1 MAKGVLVGEP
11 MIANELYRL
20 GDMAYESPRLAFLSF
35 VIVVSVWSA
44 MTFYM
49 IINKAMSII
58 NEAMS
63 IFWVR
68 PPVRPPVPPP
78 AAPPPAAPPVP
89 PPPVQPPQPAAV
101 VRPPGQGPEMVENG
115 KQTPVN
121 EMMTINTIRE
131 ELMKMG
137 LRTDGSKGE
146 LLKRG
151 FDHIKRM
158 NDMV

>member
-1 MAKGVLVGEP
+1 MSGALVVAKGVLVGEP
-11 MIANELYRL
+11 IIANEFYRL
-20 GDMAYESPRLAFLSF
+20 GDMAYESPRLAFLF
-35 VIVVSVWSA
+35 FFIVVSVWSA
-44 MTFYM
+44 MSFYM
-49 IINKAMSII
+49 IFNK
-58 NEAMS
+58 AMS

-68 PPVRPPVPPP
+68 APVRPPVPPP

>member
-1 MAKGVLVGEP
+1 MSGALVVAKGVLVGEP

-49 IINKAMSII
+49 IINKV
-58 NEAMS
+58 MS

-78 AAPPPAAPPVP
+78 A
-89 PPPVQPPQPAAV
+89 PPPVQPPQPAV
-101 VRPPGQGPEMVENG
+101 VRPPGQGPEVLEHG
-115 KQTPVN
+115 CQTPVN
-121 EMMTINTIRE
+121 EIMTINFIRE
-131 ELMKMG
+131 QMIKMG
-137 LRTDGSKGE
+137 LKTEGSKGE

-151 FDHIKRM
+151 FEHVKVM
-158 NDMV
+158 NDMC